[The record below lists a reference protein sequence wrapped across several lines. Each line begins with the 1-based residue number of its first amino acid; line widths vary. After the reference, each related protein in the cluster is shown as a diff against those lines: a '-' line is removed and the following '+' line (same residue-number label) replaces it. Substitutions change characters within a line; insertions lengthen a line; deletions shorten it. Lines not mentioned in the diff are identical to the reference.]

1 MDQGQRAWPPAA
13 QPVYETLHKH
23 AANPRNRKKKREKM
37 EKSRARPTLKGATQ
51 PIQLRDITSHD
62 ATRKTALAE

>member
-1 MDQGQRAWPPAA
+1 M
-13 QPVYETLHKH
+13 QPTREIE
-23 AANPRNRKKKREKM
+23 KKKREKM